1 MFKKTITYEDYNG
14 VKRTEDF
21 HFHFSKAEI
30 IEKNCSSK

>member
-21 HFHFSKAEI
+21 YFHFSKAEI
-30 IEKNCSSK
+30 VTK